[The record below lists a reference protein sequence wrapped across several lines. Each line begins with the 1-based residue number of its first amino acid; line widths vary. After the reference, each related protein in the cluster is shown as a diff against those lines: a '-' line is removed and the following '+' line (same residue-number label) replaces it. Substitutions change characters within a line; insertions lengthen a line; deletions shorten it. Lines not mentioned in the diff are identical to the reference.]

1 MPYQVLQGGLLTGK
15 YTDPDAP
22 PEGSRAAEK
31 PEWLTVLEDGDVMA
45 EVDRLKELADA
56 EGLSLYDYA
65 IRRTLSPPGITSVI
79 LGLKRPEKL
88 AQAISALKQNNE

>member
-1 MPYQVLQGGLLTGK
+1 VSYQVLQGGLLTGK

-22 PEGSRAAEK
+22 PEGSRAVEK
-31 PEWLTVLEDGDVMA
+31 P

-56 EGLSLYDYA
+56 EGLSLYDYT

-79 LGLKRPEKL
+79 LGLKRPE
-88 AQAISALKQNNE
+88 